1 MNTPKQCARAQDKV
15 DLNSGSRAL
24 TGHRFRVTHR
34 SEFLVSFV
42 SQDKRNSL
50 AHAMCQWKPAQT
62 SASETFHRNLCGRRY
77 AGDFIVSAS
86 ADVAG
91 MSLFQPACCLGVG
104 ADIAAT
110 SDVSR
115 FFWALVV
122 FRSRKRGTS
131 TWLWC
136 SASETSHRNGSRPR
150 RRQPNILVAAMAT
163 PTVSLT
169 IKRQ

>member
-91 MSLFQPACCLGVG
+91 MSPFQPACCLGVG
-104 ADIAAT
+104 AGIAAT

-115 FFWALVV
+115 FGFFRFLLGLYFARESAAL
-122 FRSRKRGTS
+122 RIGYGNPR
-131 TWLWC
+131 
-136 SASETSHRNGSRPR
+136 ASDFGLRPKVTKR
-150 RRQPNILVAAMAT
+150 RRGVPPARSN
-163 PTVSLT
+163 
-169 IKRQ
+169 